1 MTDHI
6 DNLIAELDAAPAW
19 PLPREKRARHAAY
32 AGRAIRKGDVD
43 TLRHMQA
50 WPADRQLVVDPLGKR
65 IAHGF
70 ADFLFADPV
79 SLEVEDQA
87 AQEQL
92 DLFRTENDLD
102 HKLHRMERV
111 IVSEGEAWWKLH
123 TDPSIAQTPI
133 FTWNSRRDVVPLFYG
148 DIVLA
153 CAFVT
158 EKRRTVEP
166 DDAPTPGEQVWRH
179 FELHT
184 TGRVVNV
191 LYRGGSETLGVRVD
205 LGSIPE
211 TAMLAEEWKHGLPML
226 AGRLVNDLD
235 DDDTLGESEYQ
246 AVESLLFALN
256 EAATIAVE
264 NARLTGQDRVFVAG
278 RLRQADGSFDASL
291 QVFEAETDGATLGE
305 GGGSPPVVA
314 VEKHYDADPLWTHI
328 RELVKTILSRVGM
341 VVQIVDSSED
351 GKAESGTAIR
361 LRFLPTSLAAKGKRK
376 EHEKHLPQIA
386 ARALMVVAKPTSEGG
401 FGLTALDTT
410 PPAVEFGDPIPRD
423 ESAEVQD
430 RALAV
435 TSGIMSR
442 RQAITEAH
450 PDWTTAQV
458 DDELA
463 EIHADEGQPVDPPP
477 APHEP
482 PDPVDPPPVPA

>member
-1 MTDHI
+1 MTDYI
-6 DNLIAELDAAPAW
+6 DTLIAELDAAPTW
-19 PLPREKRARHAAY
+19 PLPREKRAIQAAY
-32 AGRAIRKGDVD
+32 AGRALRKGDVE

-50 WPADRQLVVDPLGKR
+50 WPPDRQLVVDPLAKR

-79 SLEVEDQA
+79 SLEVEDEA
-87 AQEQL
+87 AQEQV

-148 DIVLA
+148 DRVLA
-153 CAFVT
+153 VAFVT
-158 EKRRTVEP
+158 EKRREQEP
-166 DDAPTPGEQVWRH
+166 DDAPAPGEQVWRH
-179 FELHT
+179 LELHT
-184 TGRVVNV
+184 DGRVANV
-191 LYRGGSETLGVRVD
+191 LYRGGAETLGVRVD
-205 LGSIPE
+205 LGSITE
-211 TAMLAEEWKHGLPML
+211 TAMLAEEWRHGVPML

-235 DDDTLGESEYQ
+235 DDDSLGESEYT
-246 AVESLLFALN
+246 AVQPLLFALN

-291 QVFEAETDGATLGE
+291 QVFEAETDGATLGDA
-305 GGGSPPVVA
+305 GGSPPVVA
-314 VEKHYDADPLWTHI
+314 VEKHYDAEPLWMHI
-328 RELVKTILSRVGM
+328 RELVKTTLSRVGM

-376 EHEKHLPQIA
+376 EHEKHLPQIV
-386 ARALMVVAKPTSEGG
+386 ARALMVVAKPASEGG
-401 FGLTALDTT
+401 FGIEGLATD

-423 ESAEVQD
+423 ESAETKD

-435 TSGIMSR
+435 TSQIMSR
-442 RQAITEAH
+442 RQAITDAH
-450 PDWTTAQV
+450 PDWTPEQV
-458 DDELA
+458 DEELA
-463 EIHADEGQPVDPPP
+463 NIREDEGAPVDTPP
-477 APHEP
+477 APH
-482 PDPVDPPPVPA
+482 DPPVPA

>member
-1 MTDHI
+1 MTDYI
-6 DNLIAELDAAPAW
+6 DTLIAELDAAPAW
-19 PLPREKRARHAAY
+19 PLPREKRAIQAAY
-32 AGRAIRKGDVD
+32 AGRALRKGDVE

-50 WPADRQLVVDPLGKR
+50 WPPDRQLVVDPLAKR

-79 SLEVEDQA
+79 SLEVEDEA
-87 AQEQL
+87 AQEQV

-148 DIVLA
+148 DRVLA
-153 CAFVT
+153 VAFVT
-158 EKRRTVEP
+158 EKRREQEP
-166 DDAPTPGEQVWRH
+166 DDAPAPGEQVWRH
-179 FELHT
+179 LELHT
-184 TGRVVNV
+184 DGRVANV
-191 LYRGGSETLGVRVD
+191 LYRGGAETLGVRVD
-205 LGSIPE
+205 LGSITE
-211 TAMLAEEWKHGLPML
+211 TAMLAEEWRHGVPML

-235 DDDTLGESEYQ
+235 DDDSLGESEYT
-246 AVESLLFALN
+246 AVQPLLFALN

-278 RLRQADGSFDASL
+278 RLRQVDGSFDASL

-305 GGGSPPVVA
+305 AGGSPPIVA
-314 VEKHYDADPLWTHI
+314 VEKHYDAEPLWRHI
-328 RELVKTILSRVGM
+328 AGIVKTTLSRVGM
-341 VVQIVDSSED
+341 VVQIVDSSEE

-361 LRFLPTSLAAKGKRK
+361 LRFLPTALAAKGKAK
-376 EHEKHLPQIA
+376 EHAEAIPHIVSLALQII
-386 ARALMVVAKPTSEGG
+386 AKPTGDGG
-401 FGLTALDTT
+401 FGRQVAPD
-410 PPAVEFGDPIPRD
+410 PPAIEFENPIPVD
-423 ESAEVQD
+423 ESEETKD

-435 TSGIMSR
+435 TSGILSR

-450 PDWTTAQV
+450 PDWTPQQV
-458 DDELA
+458 DEELA
-463 EIHADEGQPVDPPP
+463 EIRADEGAPAEPPP
-477 APHEP
+477 APH
-482 PDPVDPPPVPA
+482 DPPPMPHAPPPAAA

>member
-1 MTDHI
+1 MTDYI
-6 DNLIAELDAAPAW
+6 DTLIAELDAAPAW
-19 PLPREKRARHAAY
+19 PLPREKRAIQAAY
-32 AGRAIRKGDVD
+32 AGRALRKGDVD

-50 WPADRQLVVDPLGKR
+50 WPVDRQLVVDPLAKR

-79 SLEVEDQA
+79 SLEVEDEN
-87 AQEQL
+87 AQEQV

-148 DIVLA
+148 DRVLA
-153 CAFVT
+153 VAFVT
-158 EKRRTVEP
+158 EKRREQEP

-179 FELHT
+179 LELHT
-184 TGRVVNV
+184 DGRVANV
-191 LYRGGSETLGVRVD
+191 LYRGGAETLGVRVD
-205 LGSIPE
+205 LGSITE
-211 TAMLAEEWKHGLPML
+211 TAMLAEEWRHGVPML

-235 DDDTLGESEYQ
+235 DDDSLGESEYT
-246 AVESLLFALN
+246 AVQPLLFALN

-291 QVFEAETDGATLGE
+291 QVFEAETDGATLGDA
-305 GGGSPPVVA
+305 GGSPPVVA
-314 VEKHYDADPLWTHI
+314 VEKHYDAEPLWMHI
-328 RELVKTILSRVGM
+328 RELVKTTLSRVGM

-376 EHEKHLPQIA
+376 EHEKHLPQIV

-401 FGLTALDTT
+401 FGREGLATD

-423 ESAEVQD
+423 ESAETKD

-435 TSGIMSR
+435 TSQIMSR
-442 RQAITEAH
+442 RQAIMDAH
-450 PDWTTAQV
+450 PDWTSAQV

-463 EIHADEGQPVDPPP
+463 AIREDEGALVEPPP
-477 APHEP
+477 APHDP
-482 PDPVDPPPVPA
+482 PVPTDPPVPA